1 MVRDWMGGANVKG
14 LNQSED
20 TQSGWEK
27 WVWVWAKP
35 NLYPLMTQN

>member
-1 MVRDWMGGANVKG
+1 MGPAHVNG

-27 WVWVWAKP
+27 WVWAKP
-35 NLYPLMTQN
+35 NLYPLMTQK